1 MMTPPPQKS
10 CPVPDCQYST
20 PEGLPTYDILYRDL
34 ELHAKY
40 NHENQQPGPVQG
52 GDTGGGGG
60 GSRAD
65 KLPRPALREE
75 ATEADF
81 IYFSDSWKRYKRST
95 GLTGQAAI
103 DQLWA
108 CCSPELSRSVY
119 DSGVTSEDSESKL
132 LEAMKRMAVR
142 AQNTLVNVV
151 TFLGMGQD
159 KDEPCGS
166 FTARLKG
173 QAAICNFTVKCSL
186 SSCQTETSYKR
197 RWLLT
202 SLSVVWKSAPFKN
215 KSSPMQHPTLT

>member
-1 MMTPPPQKS
+1 MTPPPQKS

-52 GDTGGGGG
+52 GGTGGGGE

-132 LEAMKRMAVR
+132 LEVMKRMAVR
-142 AQNTLVNVV
+142 AQNSI
-151 TFLGMGQD
+151 
-159 KDEPCGS
+159 P
-166 FTARLKG
+166 
-173 QAAICNFTVKCSL
+173 
-186 SSCQTETSYKR
+186 
-197 RWLLT
+197 LLM
-202 SLSVVWKSAPFKN
+202 W
-215 KSSPMQHPTLT
+215 